1 MTKYI
6 RLLSIILIIQ
16 FFGINGCTGS
26 KVDQDEIKKANQ
38 FFESIFQDRVLDS
51 PEFQS
56 RLGYKSNYDQWDD
69 ITYKRSRKNARE
81 AMFDL
86 DYLNKNINID
96 KLDSKTAISYRLM
109 AKSLER
115 RIDSDDFLFRQYMVT
130 HRGGKHSSI
139 PSFLINYHAI
149 EDERDVQDYIGRLR
163 NIEPLIEDLI
173 EEMSLR
179 EEVGTIAPM
188 FVYPKAIAVSK
199 NIISGYPFEEGKK
212 QNVIYEDFV
221 KKIDGTDLTDPVKLR
236 YKSEAEAILVTTV
249 NYAYRNFIDFLSAQ
263 QLKATNNDGVWKYP
277 NGAAYYQHTLDQY
290 TTLGLTAEEIHQIGL
305 DEVDRIHE
313 EIYAIMETVAFE
325 GSLQEFFDFMR
336 TDPQF
341 YYPQSAEGRQM
352 YLDQVNVVVDTL
364 SARIEEL
371 FYGLPSIPLVVKPV
385 EAYREASAGIAFYSR
400 GQADGSRPGI
410 YYANLYNMQDM
421 PIYKLENLAYH
432 EAIPGHHM
440 QIAIQLEV
448 EGMPSFRKYGGYSVY
463 SEGWALYSETLPKEI
478 GLYKDPYSDFG
489 RLSGE
494 LWRACR
500 LVVDTGIHH
509 YRWTREE
516 GIDYYMNNTANP
528 EGDCV
533 GMVER
538 HIVWPGQAVSYKIG
552 MLKMQELRA
561 YAESTLGDNFSI
573 QAFHDIVLKNGAVPM
588 DILEDIVVQWVEN
601 Q

>member
-1 MTKYI
+1 MKKNY
-6 RLLSIILIIQ
+6 LYVLFV
-16 FFGINGCTGS
+16 FFLFSCSSN
-26 KVDQDEIKKANQ
+26 VDETEIKKANQ

-69 ITYKRSRKNARE
+69 ISWPKRRDDARNAVY
-81 AMFDL
+81 DL
-86 DYLNKNINID
+86 DYLRNNVDIQ
-96 KLDSKTAISYRLM
+96 KLDQKTAISYRLM
-109 AKSLER
+109 EKSLQ
-115 RIDSDDFLFRQYMVT
+115 RIIDADEYLFRSYLIT
-130 HRGGKHSSI
+130 HRGGRHSSI

-149 EDERDVQDYIGRLR
+149 DSERDIKDYLGRLR
-163 NIEPLIEDLI
+163 NIEPLFEQLLKELTIREDI
-173 EEMSLR
+173 
-179 EEVGTIAPM
+179 GTIAPM
-188 FVYPKAIAVSK
+188 FVYPKAIAVCQ
-199 NIISGYPFEEGKK
+199 NIISGYPFQDTKK

-221 KKIDGTDLTDPVKLR
+221 NKVDALDIPDAVKLR
-236 YKSEAEAILVTTV
+236 YKSEAEAILLTV
-249 NYAYRNFIDFLSAQ
+249 VNLSYRNLIDYLTVQ
-263 QLKATNNDGVWKYP
+263 QEKATNNHGVWKYP
-277 NGAAYYQHTLDQY
+277 NGAEYYQYTLDNY
-290 TTLGLTAEEIHQIGL
+290 TTLGLTAEEVHQIGL
-305 DEVDRIHE
+305 DEVARIHK
-313 EIYAIMETVAFE
+313 EIYGIMEQVEFDGT
-325 GSLQEFFDFMR
+325 LQEFFDFMR

-341 YYPQSAEGRQM
+341 YYPQSDKGRQM

-371 FYGLPSIPLVVKPV
+371 FYGLPSIPLVVKAV
-385 EAYREASAGIAFYSR
+385 EPYREASAGIAFYNR

-410 YYANLYNMQDM
+410 YYANLYNMMDM

-440 QIAIQLEV
+440 QIAIALEV
-448 EGMPSFRKYGGYSVY
+448 EGMPSFRKYGGYSVF

-509 YRWTREE
+509 YQWTREE
-516 GIDYYMNNTANP
+516 GIDYYMTNTANP

-552 MLKMQELRA
+552 MLKIQELRA
-561 YAESTLGDNFSI
+561 YAESTLGERFSL
-573 QAFHDIVLKNGAVPM
+573 QAFHDVVLKNGGVSM
-588 DILEDIVVQWVEN
+588 DVLQDIVIEWVEG

>member
-1 MTKYI
+1 MNQKNTIYI
-6 RLLSIILIIQ
+6 LLCACLLV
-16 FFGINGCTGS
+16 FNACTGS

-51 PEFQS
+51 PEFQT

-69 ITYKRSRKNARE
+69 ITWNSRRKDARD
-81 AMFDL
+81 AQFDL
-86 DYLNKNINID
+86 EYMLDNID
-96 KLDSKTAISYRLM
+96 IEKLDNKTAISYQLM
-109 AKSLER
+109 EKSLQR
-115 RIDSDDFLFRQYMVT
+115 TIDADEYLFRGYMVT

-139 PSFLINYHAI
+139 PSFLINYQKI
-149 EDERDVQDYIGRLR
+149 DDERDVKDYLSRLR
-163 NIEPLIEDLI
+163 NIEPLFQDFIKEL
-173 EEMSLR
+173 ELR
-179 EEVGTIAPM
+179 DELGTIPPM
-188 FVYPKAIAVSK
+188 FVYPKAIAVCK
-199 NIISGYPFEEGKK
+199 NIISGYPFEEGEK

-221 KKIDGTDLTDPVKLR
+221 NKLDALDISDAVKLR
-236 YKSEAEAILVTTV
+236 YKSEAEAILVTVV
-249 NYAYRNFIDFLSAQ
+249 NYSYKNVIDFLTEQ

-277 NGAAYYQHTLDQY
+277 DGAEYYQYTLDQY
-290 TTLGLTAEEIHQIGL
+290 TTLGLTAEQIHEIGL
-305 DEVDRIHE
+305 SEVVRIHE
-313 EIYAIMETVAFE
+313 EIYAIMEEVAFE
-325 GSLQEFFDFMR
+325 GTLQEFFDFMR

-341 YYPQSAEGRQM
+341 YYPQSDKGRQM

-364 SARIEEL
+364 SARIDEL

-440 QIAIQLEV
+440 QIAIALEV
-448 EGMPSFRKYGGYSVY
+448 EGMPSFRKYGGYSVF

-552 MLKMQELRA
+552 MLKIQELRA
-561 YAESTLGDNFSI
+561 HAEQTLGDKFSL
-573 QAFHDIVLKNGAVPM
+573 QGFHDVVLKNGGVSM
-588 DILEDIVVQWVEN
+588 DILQDIVYEWIEN

>member
-1 MTKYI
+1 MKKNY
-6 RLLSIILIIQ
+6 LYVLFL
-16 FFGINGCTGS
+16 FFLFSCSSN
-26 KVDQDEIKKANQ
+26 VDETEIKKANQ

-69 ITYKRSRKNARE
+69 ISWPKRRDDARNAVY
-81 AMFDL
+81 DL
-86 DYLNKNINID
+86 DYLRSNVDIQ
-96 KLDSKTAISYRLM
+96 KLDEKTKISYRLM
-109 AKSLER
+109 EKSLQ
-115 RIDSDDFLFRQYMVT
+115 RIIDADEYLFRSYLIT
-130 HRGGKHSSI
+130 HRGGRHSSI

-149 EDERDVQDYIGRLR
+149 DSERDIKDYLGRLR
-163 NIEPLIEDLI
+163 NIEPLFEQLLKELTIREDI
-173 EEMSLR
+173 
-179 EEVGTIAPM
+179 GTIAPM
-188 FVYPKAIAVSK
+188 FVYPKAIAVCQ
-199 NIISGYPFEEGKK
+199 NIISGYPFEDTKK

-221 KKIDGTDLTDPVKLR
+221 NKVDALDIPDAVKLR
-236 YKSEAEAILVTTV
+236 YKSEAEAILLTV
-249 NYAYRNFIDFLSAQ
+249 VNLSYRNLIDYLTVQ
-263 QLKATNNDGVWKYP
+263 QEKATNNHGVWKYP
-277 NGAAYYQHTLDQY
+277 NGAEYYQYTLDNY
-290 TTLGLTAEEIHQIGL
+290 TTLGLTAEEVHQIGL
-305 DEVDRIHE
+305 DEVARIHK
-313 EIYAIMETVAFE
+313 EIYGIMEQVEFDGT
-325 GSLQEFFDFMR
+325 LQEFFDFMR

-341 YYPQSAEGRQM
+341 YYPQSDKGRQM

-371 FYGLPSIPLVVKPV
+371 FYGLPSIPLVVKAV
-385 EAYREASAGIAFYSR
+385 EPYREASAGIAFYNR

-410 YYANLYNMQDM
+410 YYANLYNMMDM

-440 QIAIQLEV
+440 QIAIALEV
-448 EGMPSFRKYGGYSVY
+448 EGMPSFRKYGGYSVF

-509 YRWTREE
+509 YQWTREE
-516 GIDYYMNNTANP
+516 GIDYYMTNTANP

-552 MLKMQELRA
+552 MLKIQELRA
-561 YAESTLGDNFSI
+561 YAESTLGERFSL
-573 QAFHDIVLKNGAVPM
+573 QAFHDVVLKNGGVSM
-588 DILEDIVVQWVEN
+588 DVLQDIVIEWVEG